1 MIGYFFSSVCQKYL
15 LASSYSSMKNIL
27 SIIAKSVF
35 QFYDK
40 IGATGPTASISS
52 GNLQLIIFS
61 KKQCNFHVLSF
72 LHGSVTCY
80 SSLLH
85 LPFPVTSC
93 VPRSVWLYSLQEWKV
108 WIFFSKELYF
118 SVSNL
123 HNFWKTFSGKGMRGK
138 SIILPFCSYST

>member
-15 LASSYSSMKNIL
+15 LASSYSSMKNI
-27 SIIAKSVF
+27 IAKSVF

-40 IGATGPTASISS
+40 IGVTGLTASISS

-85 LPFPVTSC
+85 LPFPVNHLCAKKCLALFTAGMQSMD
-93 VPRSVWLYSLQEWKV
+93 
-108 WIFFSKELYF
+108 FFSKELYF

-123 HNFWKTFSGKGMRGK
+123 HNFWKTFSGKGLRGK